1 MISNDGFDQ
10 RTATFRCFQGLF
22 CRLLEAELPAT
33 NFEKCTCL
41 SSHRIIVSF
50 SCARAVI
57 CPFHSSSST
66 FPIPSSSF
74 FFFSL
79 LHLYFTLPESQF
91 PISLP
96 ITDSP
101 RIWGPLYSSSPHETH
116 TYPQTHTHTQAHRS
130 TDSFIHAHTNTNL
143 SASSLYPPSPS
154 LSQMCTI
161 PWENS
166 TPPPAPENNKKK
178 NLAAVLS
185 SPFQRRGRRADEC
198 GGADVDER
206 RAIKILSALFFPSDP
221 EGKLGDRD
229 CVWHGEKKKTSTK
242 NLSNLNQRNLFWRP
256 NKDKRTTGFMGP
268 LTCRIKDI

>member
-1 MISNDGFDQ
+1 MLWPDSLRFKKKWKYRSSAMISNDGFDQ

-116 TYPQTHTHTQAHRS
+116 TYPQTHTEAHRS
-130 TDSFIHAHTNTNL
+130 TQKHRQLHPCTHKHQSLCLIPL
-143 SASSLYPPSPS
+143 SSI
-154 LSQMCTI
+154 TI
-161 PWENS
+161 PFTDVHHPMREFN
-166 TPPPAPENNKKK
+166 PPA
-178 NLAAVLS
+178 
-185 SPFQRRGRRADEC
+185 RA
-198 GGADVDER
+198 R
-206 RAIKILSALFFPSDP
+206 K
-221 EGKLGDRD
+221 
-229 CVWHGEKKKTSTK
+229 
-242 NLSNLNQRNLFWRP
+242 
-256 NKDKRTTGFMGP
+256 
-268 LTCRIKDI
+268 